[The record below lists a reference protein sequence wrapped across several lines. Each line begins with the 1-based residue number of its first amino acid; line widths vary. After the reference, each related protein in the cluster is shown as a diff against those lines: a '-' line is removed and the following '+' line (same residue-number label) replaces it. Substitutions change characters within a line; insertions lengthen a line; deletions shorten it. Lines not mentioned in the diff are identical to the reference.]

1 MSATIASM
9 AFLEGKEMTCMLRW
23 IAAALVTI
31 AALAAPGTATAQAP
45 LTIFGNGVPQH
56 PIDSDTNAVT
66 LGVKFRSTQA
76 GTIAGIR
83 FYRAARSS
91 TGYVARLYS
100 LSGTRLASATV
111 TTEPC
116 ATLPCWEQLN
126 FAAPISISP
135 NTTYIAAY
143 FVSGGHYAGDNNGL
157 TTAVTN
163 GPLTALASSTP
174 GGNGVY
180 HYGSSFGFP
189 NQTYQA
195 SNYWVDVAF
204 TASAPTLNM
213 SFNPASPTIA
223 SSAAPGTA
231 VATVNVTWSD
241 GSPFTGTLSF
251 AAPNNDD
258 NHTFALSGTSII
270 INPDGPGVS
279 GDGGT
284 TQNITVQASQ

>member
-9 AFLEGKEMTCMLRW
+9 AFLERQEMTCIRW

-31 AALAAPGTATAQAP
+31 AALVAPGHPASAQTP
-45 LTIFGNGVPQH
+45 LTIFGNGVPH
-56 PIDSDTNAVT
+56 TAIDPDPNAVT
-66 LGVKFRSTQA
+66 LGVKFRSTQP
-76 GTIAGIR
+76 GTISGIR

-100 LSGTRLASATV
+100 SSGTRLASVTV
-111 TTEPC
+111 TSEPC

-143 FVSGGHYAGDNNGL
+143 FVSGGHYAGDNNAL

-163 GPLTALASSTP
+163 GPLTALASSP
-174 GGNGVY
+174 SGGNGVY

-195 SNYWVDVAF
+195 SNYWVDIAF
-204 TASAPTLNM
+204 TPSAPTLNM

-223 SSAAPGTA
+223 SSAAAGTA
-231 VATVNVTWSD
+231 VATVSVTWSD
-241 GSPFTGTLSF
+241 GSPFTGTLDF
-251 AAPNNDD
+251 AAPNGDD
-258 NHTFALSGTSII
+258 NHTFSLSGSTII
-270 INPDGPGVS
+270 INPSGPGVS

-284 TQNITVQASQ
+284 TQNITLQAVQ